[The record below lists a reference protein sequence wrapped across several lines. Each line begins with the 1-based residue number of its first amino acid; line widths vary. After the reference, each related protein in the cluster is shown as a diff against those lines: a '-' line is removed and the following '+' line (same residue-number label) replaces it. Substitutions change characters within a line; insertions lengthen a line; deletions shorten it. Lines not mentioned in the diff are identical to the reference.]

1 MKESIDKSLKI
12 RNVKPTA
19 MRQLVLDI
27 LSKQNHAIGLAELV
41 SQFEQADRT
50 TLYRTLKTFV
60 ENRVIHSI
68 DDGTGTI
75 KYAIC
80 KDTCQC
86 NPDELHVHFFC
97 TKCEKTVCLTDIPIP
112 AINLPENY
120 LVEDINMVIKG
131 ICSKCRSSYKS

>member
-1 MKESIDKSLKI
+1 MKESINKSLEIKK
-12 RNVKPTA
+12 VKPTA

-27 LSKQNHAIGLAELV
+27 LSKQEHAIGLPELEA
-41 SQFEQADRT
+41 QFAQADRT

-60 ENRVIHSI
+60 TKKVIHSI

-86 NPDELHVHFFC
+86 NPNELHVHFYC
-97 TKCEKTVCLTDIPIP
+97 TKCEKTTCLTDIAIP
-112 AINLPENY
+112 DVPLPQYYIAEN
-120 LVEDINMVIKG
+120 INMVVKG
-131 ICSKCRSSYKS
+131 LCDKCSKKN